1 MSRRRDT
8 LSALDGA
15 EVTHVVLSTGALLDD
30 AEIAVAELD
39 VLGVAADLLSGAS
52 HCDCVRVDVESCD

>member
-1 MSRRRDT
+1 MSRRRAI
-8 LSALDGA
+8 LSALDDA

-39 VLGVAADLLSGAS
+39 VLGVGADLLGGAS
-52 HCDCVRVDVESCD
+52 HCDCVC